1 MPTKKRLLQVW
12 PLLSFFPFHLQT
24 VVNSQKISCSV
35 RCDHSTKRSQHRSP
49 CSWQMHANSD
59 THTHT
64 QTETNTKRIIW
75 AKGKALFAQRQHLD
89 EFAHIVHPPHRH
101 VHGEFASDLGSGDD
115 VSFLAS
121 PFDRNTPL
129 LYFPFLNNFEEHRKM
144 KWDER
149 FNIYVCI
156 YIYKYIQSQSC
167 IIKVYSTV
175 SYIPTQPFHLNSQNR
190 GAKVGNSRAMVVPTR
205 ARLESC
211 LKWVAVKTCD

>member
-1 MPTKKRLLQVW
+1 MPTKKRRLQVW

-49 CSWQMHANSD
+49 CSWQIHANSD
-59 THTHT
+59 THKQK
-64 QTETNTKRIIW
+64 QTLKESSEQRERHSLHNVNILMNSLTLSTLRIAIFMENLPPTLDRGMMCPSWPALLIGTLHCCTFRFSTILRNIGKWNET
-75 AKGKALFAQRQHLD
+75 
-89 EFAHIVHPPHRH
+89 
-101 VHGEFASDLGSGDD
+101 SGST
-115 VSFLAS
+115 S
-121 PFDRNTPL
+121 
-129 LYFPFLNNFEEHRKM
+129 M
-144 KWDER
+144 
-149 FNIYVCI
+149 YV
-156 YIYKYIQSQSC
+156 YIYIQSQSC
-167 IIKVYSTV
+167 IKKVYSTV

>member
-1 MPTKKRLLQVW
+1 MIIQQ
-12 PLLSFFPFHLQT
+12 SDH
-24 VVNSQKISCSV
+24 NSGPHVPSKYMQI
-35 RCDHSTKRSQHRSP
+35 P
-49 CSWQMHANSD
+49 
-59 THTHT
+59 THTH
-64 QTETNTKRIIW
+64 TETNTKRLIW

-121 PFDRNTPL
+121 PFDRNTR
-129 LYFPFLNNFEEHRKM
+129 LYLPFLNNFEEHRKM

-149 FNIYVCI
+149 FNIYV
-156 YIYKYIQSQSC
+156 YIYIQSQSF
-167 IIKVYSTV
+167 IKKVYSTV
-175 SYIPTQPFHLNSQNR
+175 SYIPTQLFQLNCQNR